1 MSSIRKV
8 IGENLDQKGTV
19 YPSNIQYTY
28 NSYLYPW
35 MTMSLFHS
43 KKMTFLVL
51 SILCSALFAPVC
63 CIINIAM
70 AVLVRF
76 PLGHCRTFIHIK
88 NHRCKNS
95 CIYQHVQILT
105 VAHFCCQRHELEPT
119 SYRWMVPILVAF
131 FAFNEL
137 VFAIASASICCC
149 CAPIKTTQVH
159 TLKRRWSP
167 LQLNSDKW
175 PYLCLFSFA
184 NYNVYWYSYTT
195 FSTGS
200 SCYGETSRR
209 F

>member
-19 YPSNIQYTY
+19 YPSNIQYTN
-28 NSYLYPW
+28 NSYLYLW

-95 CIYQHVQILT
+95 CIYQHVQILN
-105 VAHFCCQRHELEPT
+105 CCPFL
-119 SYRWMVPILVAF
+119 L
-131 FAFNEL
+131 
-137 VFAIASASICCC
+137 SAPWTGADFLPLDGTHSGRLLCFQWVGVCHC
-149 CAPIKTTQVH
+149 FSLHMLLLCPNQNH
-159 TLKRRWSP
+159 TGT
-167 LQLNSDKW
+167 
-175 PYLCLFSFA
+175 
-184 NYNVYWYSYTT
+184 NVDGLHYS
-195 FSTGS
+195 
-200 SCYGETSRR
+200 
-209 F
+209 

>member
-28 NSYLYPW
+28 NSYLYLW

-95 CIYQHVQILT
+95 CIYQHVQILN
-105 VAHFCCQRHELEPT
+105 CCPFFVSAMNCSRLPT
-119 SYRWMVPILVAF
+119 AGWYPF
-131 FAFNEL
+131 
-137 VFAIASASICCC
+137 
-149 CAPIKTTQVH
+149 
-159 TLKRRWSP
+159 WSP
-167 LQLNSDKW
+167 SLLSMSWCLPLLQP
-175 PYLCLFSFA
+175 PYVVVVPQSKPHR
-184 NYNVYWYSYTT
+184 YTL
-195 FSTGS
+195 
-200 SCYGETSRR
+200 
-209 F
+209 